1 MIRRLIFMRHAEA
14 QMPQYGK
21 TDKDRAITMEG
32 MHQLDVLRLKLQGKL
47 AGVDYVVCSNAR
59 RTRQTLEGIK
69 PLLPANIEIVFDDG
83 LYKGEQK
90 TIWDM
95 IGAVDSKY
103 KGIIVIAHNPG
114 LSQAVQWIADVNG
127 RSVRQL
133 PTSGVAIC
141 STKST
146 WNDLSAP
153 KLSLDE
159 FITP

>member
-1 MIRRLIFMRHAEA
+1 MLRRLIFMRHAEA

-21 TDKDRAITMEG
+21 TDKDRSITMEG
-32 MHQLDVLRLKLQGKL
+32 MQQLDVLRLKLHGKL
-47 AGVDYVVCSNAR
+47 TGVDYVVCSNAK

-69 PLLPANIEIVFDDG
+69 PLLPANIEIIFDDN
-83 LYKGEQK
+83 LYQSKQE

-95 IGAVDSKY
+95 ISAVDSKY
-103 KGIIVIAHNPG
+103 KGIILIAHNPG

-133 PTSGVAIC
+133 PTSGIAIC
-141 STKST
+141 STKSP
-146 WNDLSAP
+146 WNELSAP

>member
-1 MIRRLIFMRHAEA
+1 
-14 QMPQYGK
+14 
-21 TDKDRAITMEG
+21 
-32 MHQLDVLRLKLQGKL
+32 
-47 AGVDYVVCSNAR
+47 VCSNAR

-69 PLLPANIEIVFDDG
+69 SLLPANIEIVFDDG

-90 TIWDM
+90 TIWD
-95 IGAVDSKY
+95 IISEVDSKY
-103 KGIIVIAHNPG
+103 KGIILIAHNPG